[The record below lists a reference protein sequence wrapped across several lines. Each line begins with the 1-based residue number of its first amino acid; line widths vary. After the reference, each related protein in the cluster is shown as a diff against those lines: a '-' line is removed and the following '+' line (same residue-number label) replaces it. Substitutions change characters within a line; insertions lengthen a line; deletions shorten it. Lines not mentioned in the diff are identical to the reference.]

1 MEGRRPPCHFGLEM
15 QMIGSSYKK
24 AFLGVLLF
32 AVAAALAP
40 TLFAQE
46 GGGPSLGEK
55 LIGIPGGAMGVITQC
70 TIILTSVF
78 MFGWTIECFV
88 NVRRDKIVP
97 PEVIGALQ
105 NYIDEGDLEGAL
117 QYCES
122 APNYLTRIV
131 GASLNRVQFGAESV
145 KDAAIAMTEAEQ
157 AKLEFH
163 ISPIALCASVGPLMG
178 LFGTVTGMVM
188 AFAKIENAPGGQVN
202 PKLVAGG
209 IALALLSTV
218 LGLIIAIP
226 GLSFYWYFKNK
237 TQDIGTGIG
246 LVADDLIETI
256 AAYAAQQ

>member
-1 MEGRRPPCHFGLEM
+1 MNL
-15 QMIGSSYKK
+15 QISKK
-24 AFLGVLLF
+24 AVAVILMF
-32 AVAAALAP
+32 AIGAVLAP
-40 TLFAQE
+40 AMFAQDE
-46 GGGPSLGEK
+46 ATYSLGEK
-55 LIGIPGGAMGVITQC
+55 ILGIPGGALGIITQLA
-70 TIILTSVF
+70 IILTSVF
-78 MFGWTIECFV
+78 MFGWIIECFV

-122 APNYLTRIV
+122 APNFLTRTV
-131 GASLNRVQFGAESV
+131 GAALNRMQYGPDSV
-145 KDAAIAMTEAEQ
+145 KDAAISMSEAEQ
-157 AKLEFH
+157 GKLEFH

-188 AFAKIENAPGGQVN
+188 AFGQIENAPGGQVN
-202 PKLVAGG
+202 PKMVAGG

-237 TQDIGTGIG
+237 VSNIGVSIS
-246 LVADDLIETI
+246 LVADDMIETI
-256 AAYAAQQ
+256 AAYAGQQQ